1 MRNKKINIKEIILIT
16 LACLTV
22 AVGSYAFFTH
32 KDTRFEAVDLANRTE
47 GKEVED
53 YFVDKLGMNP
63 QEAKKIADEGVS
75 FYITGTT
82 NLDAIISNLH
92 YYGLVKDEKAFREA
106 LIKTKDTLPGKENAI
121 KVGNNAI
128 DIHAYYGLKKGLTA
142 WEVADVLLNHPVY
155 LRGEEYNYMFM
166 PGEYYGDAAQRTPA
180 R

>member
-16 LACLTV
+16 LACLAV

-32 KDTRFEAVDLANRTE
+32 KDIKFAAVDPANRTE

-53 YFVDKLGMNP
+53 YFVDKLRMNS
-63 QEAKKIADEGVS
+63 QEAKKFADEGVS

-92 YYGLVKDEKAFREA
+92 YYGLVKDERAFREA
-106 LIKTKDTLPGKENAI
+106 LEKTKDTLPGNENAI
-121 KVGNNAI
+121 KVGNNTI

-142 WEVADVLLNHPVY
+142 WQVADVLLNHPVY

-166 PGEYYGDAAQRTPA
+166 PGEYYYDAVQKTPA